1 MQTYQESSDFVNFLK
16 STPYREVIR
25 KQWYSYVAYPTA
37 GQSTFNFFGDALSST
52 TNAQFTNMPKAN
64 SFADSYFLIK
74 QITTKMFIG
83 LKNPISYTGT
93 DATTL
98 SADILAGFAQAG
110 YLDFSVG
117 SRSFVQVPKPFLYMA
132 AATEPLYIRGGG
144 NIDANTGCIPYVE
157 PQSCAPFLLD
167 PALAIEPD
175 ANFSVSIN
183 YPSGVIPIIASSI
196 VTNNTTLYVGVEFDG
211 IWARKLQ

>member
-25 KQWYSYVAYPTA
+25 KQFYSYVAYPLA

-52 TNAQFTNMPKAN
+52 VNAQLTNMPKAN
-64 SFADSYFLIK
+64 SFADSYFLVK
-74 QITTKMFIG
+74 QITTKTFIG
-83 LKNPISYTGT
+83 LKNPIAYTGL

-98 SADILAGFAQAG
+98 SSDVLAGFMQAG

-117 SRSFVQVPKPFLYMA
+117 SRSFIQVPKPFLYMA
-132 AATEPLYIRGGG
+132 QATEPLFIRSGGS
-144 NIDANTGCIPYVE
+144 IDANTGHAPYAE
-157 PQSCAPFLLD
+157 PKAQTGFLLD

-175 ANFSVSIN
+175 ANFTISIN
-183 YPSGVIPIIASSI
+183 YPSGVIPAIATTIITSG
-196 VTNNTTLYVGVEFDG
+196 TTLYIGVELDG